1 MNSVE
6 GSVCIDAGVPNH
18 PQKVSQYT
26 VFWMCFSLAWL
37 LGQISPCAF
46 ECVCVCV
53 CVWCVCML
61 IAKLFWIKPRAI
73 KTRGILQRKPNA
85 THREFPELGIG
96 AVLTNQ
102 NDVKRTLL
110 VKMQSLESSLC
121 APAMVTKLKGVLS
134 SFIDGAFVSKT

>member
-18 PQKVSQYT
+18 PQKE
-26 VFWMCFSLAWL
+26 FS
-37 LGQISPCAF
+37 
-46 ECVCVCV
+46 ECVFFTCLDKYHLVRLSVGVCA
-53 CVWCVCML
+53 CGVCML

-73 KTRGILQRKPNA
+73 KTQGILQRKSNA

-102 NDVKRTLL
+102 NDVKKD
-110 VKMQSLESSLC
+110 VACFFKNSS
-121 APAMVTKLKGVLS
+121 
-134 SFIDGAFVSKT
+134 